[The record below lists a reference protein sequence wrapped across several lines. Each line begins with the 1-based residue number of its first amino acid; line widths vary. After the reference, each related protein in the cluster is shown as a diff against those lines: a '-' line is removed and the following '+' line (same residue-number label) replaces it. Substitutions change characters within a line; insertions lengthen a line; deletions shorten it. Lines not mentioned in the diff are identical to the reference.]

1 MSSSIPYEEDK
12 SKSTSDLGDVV
23 LAADGLSLDEEH
35 KNVGG
40 APIEDISPI
49 GVDVGWWTAVFL
61 SASHLQYVA
70 SVGLTCKQIFLK

>member
-1 MSSSIPYEEDK
+1 MPPSITYEDEKDK
-12 SKSTSDLGDVV
+12 SSDIGDVV

-40 APIEDISPI
+40 APIEDVSPI

-61 SASHLQYVA
+61 STSRRYSFRVPAC
-70 SVGLTCKQIFLK
+70 LTYL